1 VWAVPG
7 NYTVK
12 LTVDGKNYT
21 QQLTVKMDPRVK
33 TPMLELQRQ
42 FEIAQQVSAKSAEVA
57 KARGEVTRVRAQITT
72 LRAQVGGNA
81 ALSASLDALDK
92 KTVEIGGV
100 TAPSTPDS
108 SGVAS
113 PSADISSLLFVS
125 GELGQVL
132 QAVEGP
138 DGIPSQQVMN
148 AFAQAQRIAAVAMAK
163 WSAVKGKDLESVNNQ
178 LKQANLSPISL
189 EGTTPPAGRGRRGQ

>member
-1 VWAVPG
+1 LGRPG

-12 LTVDGKNYT
+12 LTVDGKSYT
-21 QQLTVKMDPRVK
+21 QPLTVKMDPHVK
-33 TPMLELQRQ
+33 TPTPELQRQ

-72 LRAQVGGNA
+72 LRTQTAGNA
-81 ALSASLDALDK
+81 ALLASLDALDK
-92 KTVEIGGV
+92 KTAEIGGV

-108 SGVAS
+108 SGVAT

-125 GELGQVL
+125 GEFGQVL

-138 DGIPSQQVMN
+138 DGVPSQQVMS
-148 AFAQAQRIAAVAMAK
+148 AFAQAQKIAAAAMAK
-163 WSAVKGKDLESVNNQ
+163 WSAVKSRDLEAVNNQ
-178 LKQANLSPISL
+178 LKQANLPTISL
-189 EGTTPPAGRGRRGQ
+189 EGAASPAGRGRRGQ